1 MGCGCG
7 GGRSYARR
15 TGATGTNQ
23 SQHAPITRT
32 MTTPRTNHAPQ
43 SAPPKVVQASALAQ
57 RRAAVVRRQV

>member
-15 TGATGTNQ
+15 TGTAQGT

-32 MTTPRTNHAPQ
+32 MTTPRQSHAPQ
-43 SAPPKVVQASALAQ
+43 SAPPKVVQASALAA
-57 RRAAVVRRQV
+57 RRATTVRRQV